1 MKSNSNGIG
10 LEYNFNKGNTEN
22 QILEEERDSSL
33 FDQKIELATDGLEP
47 YYLDHLKKRISR
59 KNSIIIARYILSM
72 RVETN
77 LSDSHRRGVMTS
89 LKMLSEFLKNKPFSE
104 IGKEDILLYLDS
116 LRKSESLDES
126 HK

>member
-22 QILEEERDSSL
+22 QVLHEELNSSL
-33 FDQKIELATDGLEP
+33 FDQKIEIATEGLEP

-72 RVETN
+72 RIETN
-77 LSDSHRRGVMTS
+77 LSDNHRRGVS
-89 LKMLSEFLKNKPFSE
+89 
-104 IGKEDILLYLDS
+104 
-116 LRKSESLDES
+116 
-126 HK
+126 